1 MTHTTK
7 NPSSPPAPSSD
18 ASAVIAK
25 AALSVCCYATEPSLI
40 QEIHDR
46 LGMVMDAIEHLET
59 VTCEADFH
67 GIDLSFRSLYGVIR
81 LIGREVKMIDALYKA
96 VRNSREVTP

>member
-1 MTHTTK
+1 MTQPIPK
-7 NPSSPPAPSSD
+7 PALPLPASSD
-18 ASAVIAK
+18 ASAVIAE
-25 AALSVCCYATEPSLI
+25 AALSVCWDAKEPSLI

-46 LGMVMDAIEHLET
+46 IGMVMDAIEHLES

-67 GIDLSFRSLYGVIR
+67 GIDLSFRSLHGVVR

-96 VRNSREVTP
+96 VCKSGEVAP